1 MAILNEYAVMGPN
14 YWMLIGGIASILGF
28 LALLIFIIIN
38 DEVALTAKGAF
49 LVVVVMLAC
58 FLFGWFNLVLF
69 NDPGFERP
77 TGKTQIEATF
87 ANGEI
92 PSYYLKQY
100 DVIDVY
106 EDGVY
111 LLQKKDG
118 VKESRPKVRIYE
130 ERAE

>member
-14 YWMLIGGIASILGF
+14 YWMLIVSIASLLCFAGL
-28 LALLIFIIIN
+28 LAFIIMN
-38 DEVALTAKGAF
+38 DDIALTAKGTVLIF
-49 LVVVVMLAC
+49 MIMLAC
-58 FLFGWFNLVLF
+58 FISGWFNLLLF

-77 TGKTQIEATF
+77 TGKTQIEAKF

-92 PSYYLKQY
+92 PNAYLKQY

-111 LLQKKDG
+111 LLQEKEGVKKD
-118 VKESRPKVRIYE
+118 RPKVRIAE
-130 ERAE
+130 EASK